1 MAHVAMAIRRVVVSR
16 RSRVL
21 AASGARG
28 NTIYVWSTADTQFSV
43 VHRDVTAGSVIVR
56 LSNRASADVLAQ
68 EGDVVLSAL
77 VGGFADHRGACGLD
91 DRDEQLGVDLSGAE
105 VGVPVG
111 ARACGVSRVVAVHQ
125 VDAAG
130 EGLDAIDRV
139 DQRLTS
145 GPGMAGVEA
154 EPDAAVAD
162 VVPQPADDVEV
173 TGHRMVAAR
182 GVL

>member
-1 MAHVAMAIRRVVVSR
+1 MAHAATAIRRAVVSR

-21 AASGARG
+21 PASGARG
-28 NTIYVWSTADTQFSV
+28 NTIDDWSTADTQFSV
-43 VHRDVTAGSVIVR
+43 VHRDVTAGLVIVR
-56 LSNRASADVLAQ
+56 LPNRASADVLVQ
-68 EGDVVLSAL
+68 ERDVVLSAL
-77 VGGFADHRGACGLD
+77 VGGFADHRRGRGLD
-91 DRDEQLGVDLSGAE
+91 DRDEQLRVDLSGAE

-111 ARACGVSRVVAVHQ
+111 ARACGISGGVAVHQ

-139 DQRLTS
+139 DKRLTS

-162 VVPQPADDVEV
+162 VVPQPA
-173 TGHRMVAAR
+173 
-182 GVL
+182 